1 MIGHASAP
9 GELRHARFDVG
20 QRPWAELQ
28 TGAWPARRGVR
39 CRRSSP
45 DFSLRTTRPRRI
57 AISRSLLRP
66 ASISWTRPA
75 GCTCARSCT
84 AWRAPGTPRNT
95 RRIGAASIPCA
106 SSFEAPRIGLPDIFS
121 GDRHLFGTDS
131 PGRLF
136 LMGSDDYGR
145 DQFSR
150 FLHGG
155 QISLFAGLLGAGL
168 SLGVGMVLGGL
179 AGFYGAWVDETI
191 MRAAELFLALPWMYL
206 LFAVRMAL
214 PLQIEP
220 ARGVSAGPRGDWTHR
235 MGAPGAI
242 DPRYRAQRQAAG
254 LCGGGTEPRRLGRLS
269 PAAARAGRRC
279 WESP

>member
-1 MIGHASAP
+1 MIGDAS
-9 GELRHARFDVG
+9 
-20 QRPWAELQ
+20 PWQ
-28 TGAWPARRGVR
+28 TPARALRCPPEAVGGAADWCLACSALCT

-45 DFSLRTTRPRRI
+45 GFSLRTTPPHRI
-57 AISRSLLRP
+57 AISPSLLRR

-84 AWRAPGTPRNT
+84 AWRAPPATPRNT
-95 RRIGAASIPCA
+95 RKIGAASILCA
-106 SSFEAPRIGLPDIFS
+106 SSFEAPRTGLPALFS

-168 SLGVGMVLGGL
+168 SLGVGM
-179 AGFYGAWVDETI
+179 
-191 MRAAELFLALPWMYL
+191 RA
-206 LFAVRMAL
+206 R
-214 PLQIEP
+214 
-220 ARGVSAGPRGDWTHR
+220 
-235 MGAPGAI
+235 
-242 DPRYRAQRQAAG
+242 
-254 LCGGGTEPRRLGRLS
+254 
-269 PAAARAGRRC
+269 RAGRLLR
-279 WESP
+279 SVGG